1 MDLGSPTE
9 ITSSIFVTKQTQR
22 RYRFCDPL
30 DGVFKKLLNGGI
42 ETNVSQFVYQ
52 QQIAHPLDPWNYLLT
67 DNRLLSCM
75 FPQVKETILEQISTV
90 EVNSMQ
96 QVTQL
101 SAVVVMATEGEKD
114 IAVTAQVCRRHLFPL
129 PYYRHPPFLSFL
141 RCLLASSFPYSLA
154 SFLPFCLP
162 CLLR

>member
-30 DGVFKKLLNGGI
+30 DGVFKKFLNGGI

-52 QQIAHPLDPWNYLLT
+52 QQIAHPLNPWNHLLT
-67 DNRLLSCM
+67 DNRLLSCT

-114 IAVTAQVCRRHLFPL
+114 IAVTAQV
-129 PYYRHPPFLSFL
+129 
-141 RCLLASSFPYSLA
+141 
-154 SFLPFCLP
+154 
-162 CLLR
+162 